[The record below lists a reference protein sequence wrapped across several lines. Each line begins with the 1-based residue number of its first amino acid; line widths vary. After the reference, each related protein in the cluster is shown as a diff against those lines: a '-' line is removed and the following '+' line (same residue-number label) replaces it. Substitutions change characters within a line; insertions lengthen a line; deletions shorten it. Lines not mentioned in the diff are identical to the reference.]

1 MKRQKMTG
9 AGCFALPPL
18 GPLDTHSHTHR
29 RTQTQS
35 NRFLYLVCLLVLFD
49 QDGQVFLQRLDNV
62 GGTLV

>member
-9 AGCFALPPL
+9 AGCFTLPPL
-18 GPLDTHSHTHR
+18 GPLDTHSHTHIKH
-29 RTQTQS
+29 TQS
-35 NRFLYLVCLLVLFD
+35 NRFPYLVCLLVLFD